1 MFDVALL
8 LANQPL
14 PAGDRVAVVGN
25 STAIG
30 TLVGNACAA
39 EGLRLTR
46 LEDTGVDGGGAAFTA
61 ALHEAVA
68 APDVDAVVVVFV
80 PPLLSGVEDE
90 VARAVRTVAAESR
103 KPVVSTFLG
112 FEGVPEALS
121 AGTAAAPARG
131 SVPSYPSPER
141 AVRALA
147 RAVRYAQWRATPP
160 GTVPMLADVDLAAG
174 RDLVR
179 GVLAGAPAGRALT
192 PDEAGRLLA
201 TLGVVLSFEE
211 PADRVPVELAVFDEQ
226 SLGALV
232 SFSIGGLATELLG
245 DVAYAV
251 APLTDRDADQL
262 IRTPRSAPLLT
273 GYRGSTPCDLGALAD
288 LALRLSALGDGLP
301 EIAECRLTV
310 LATPVGAQVTGVA
323 ARVAPSTARA
333 DTGPRRLRGL

>member
-1 MFDVALL
+1 
-8 LANQPL
+8 
-14 PAGDRVAVVGN
+14 
-25 STAIG
+25 
-30 TLVGNACAA
+30 
-39 EGLRLTR
+39 
-46 LEDTGVDGGGAAFTA
+46 
-61 ALHEAVA
+61 
-68 APDVDAVVVVFV
+68 
-80 PPLLSGVEDE
+80 
-90 VARAVRTVAAESR
+90 
-103 KPVVSTFLG
+103 
-112 FEGVPEALS
+112 
-121 AGTAAAPARG
+121 
-131 SVPSYPSPER
+131 
-141 AVRALA
+141 
-147 RAVRYAQWRATPP
+147 
-160 GTVPMLADVDLAAG
+160 MLADVDLAAA